1 MKPLGILLNILEKNK
16 VMASIKKLK
25 KDINNS
31 IGSFIEDIYLWELNN
46 PKSDIKKSGDLIDDS
61 IDLFDQ
67 LIKEIKSNDI
77 KNPKLYYDKLR
88 EKLTSELEKINLKLK
103 KLK

>member
-67 LIKEIKSNDI
+67 
-77 KNPKLYYDKLR
+77 
-88 EKLTSELEKINLKLK
+88 
-103 KLK
+103 

>member
-1 MKPLGILLNILEKNK
+1 
-16 VMASIKKLK
+16 MASIKKLK

-77 KNPKLYYDKLR
+77 KNTKLYYDNLR
-88 EKLTSELEKINLKLK
+88 
-103 KLK
+103 